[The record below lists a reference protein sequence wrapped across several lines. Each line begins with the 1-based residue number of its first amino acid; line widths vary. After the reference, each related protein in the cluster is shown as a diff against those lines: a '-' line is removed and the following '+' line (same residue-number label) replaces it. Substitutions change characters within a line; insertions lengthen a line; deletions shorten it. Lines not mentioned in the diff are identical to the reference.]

1 MGKIKV
7 AVAGLGNCAS
17 ALIQGIEFYKN
28 IKGSEKIVPGL
39 MNPSIG
45 GYLPKDIEIVAA
57 FDVNRNKIGKDISE
71 AIFIDNCVVK
81 FADVPKKGVKV
92 VPGPILDGVAPHMVK
107 SFNCYDEKEMKPV
120 DVAEHL
126 KEADAE
132 ILINYLPV
140 GSAQASR
147 FYAKAA
153 LEAGCGFINAIP
165 EFIASDKGLGDEFE
179 KKKLPIAGDDVKS
192 QLGATI
198 LHRAIVDL
206 CVNRG
211 VQILETYQLNVGGD
225 TDFENM
231 TVEERLKTKR
241 ISKTTAVTSIPPY
254 EIPTRIGPSDY
265 IPFLKN
271 RKICY
276 IWLKGLLWGQV
287 PATIDVKLSVED
299 APDSAGVV
307 VDVIRCM
314 KLALDRG
321 IGGRLISISAYSF
334 KHPPVFLPDSVAKTW
349 VQEFIEGKRE
359 R

>member
-1 MGKIKV
+1 MSKIKI

-28 IKGSEKIVPGL
+28 VNGSEKMVPGL

-45 GYLPKDIEIVAA
+45 GYLPKDIEVVAA
-57 FDVNRNKIGKDISE
+57 FDVNRDKIGRDISD
-71 AIFIDNCVVK
+71 AIFIDNCTVK
-81 FADVPKKGVKV
+81 FANVPEKNVKV
-92 VPGPILDGVAPHMVK
+92 APGPILDGVAPHMMK
-107 SFNCYDEKEMKPV
+107 SFKCYDEREMKPV
-120 DVAEHL
+120 DVAQHL
-126 KEADAE
+126 KESGAE

-140 GSAQASR
+140 GSAKASR
-147 FYAKAA
+147 AYAKAA
-153 LEAGCGFINAIP
+153 LEADCGFINAIP
-165 EFIASDKGLGDEFE
+165 EFIASDRGIGDEFE
-179 KKKLPIAGDDVKS
+179 KNNLPIAGDDVKS

-198 LHRAIVDL
+198 IHRALADL

-211 VQILETYQLNVGGD
+211 VKILETYQLNVGGD

-241 ISKTTAVTSIPPY
+241 ISKTMAVTSVPPY
-254 EIPTRIGPSDY
+254 EIQTRIGPSDY

-271 RKICY
+271 KKICY
-276 IWLKGLLWGQV
+276 IWLKGLLWGEV

-299 APDSAGVV
+299 SPDSAGVI

-321 IGGRLISISAYSF
+321 IGGRLESISAYSF
-334 KHPPVFLPDSVAKTW
+334 KHPPVFIPDSVAKTR
-349 VQEFIEGKRE
+349 VFEFISGKRE